1 MTINTGVSGSTKE
14 VRNKAHNNLGAFL
27 FSASSFLRK
36 KYGSARDL
44 NDAEFLSL
52 FDIPE
57 VNARIDNGFNI
68 KATAALLNH
77 FKERVEDGWLHP
89 PEQLIDLAFDV
100 RNASDAELIARAEL
114 VLDYDLEFS
123 GIPPEIN
130 EVGEIDW
137 QRNILQNREWLFRI
151 NRHGWWTL
159 LGLAYQ
165 RTGDERFAKAFA
177 LQLSAWIN
185 NNFPL
190 DTSQADPHVWASEQ
204 VALRLRVSWI
214 PAFGMFY
221 HSPYFNTTRKLEM
234 LRSIFDQA
242 RFLKQSTAQ
251 NDLLLNGGLVSAGVT
266 FPEMREAGK
275 WRKTAVQ
282 RCKEYLRGNEHQ
294 RLDNLL
300 EASDRL
306 HASSLVEATA

>member
-1 MTINTGVSGSTKE
+1 MTINTGVGGSTKA
-14 VRNKAHNNLGAFL
+14 VRNKAHSNLGLLL

-57 VNARIDNGFNI
+57 VNERIDNGFNI

-77 FKERVEDGWLHP
+77 FKERVEDGWLNP

-100 RNASDAELIARAEL
+100 RSASDAELIARAEL
-114 VLDYDLEFS
+114 VLDYDLEWS

-165 RTGDERFAKAFA
+165 RTGDERFAIPVFGHKLIERIDQIAAQIIFQIHLIQPVEQDERLAAF
-177 LQLSAWIN
+177 
-185 NNFPL
+185 
-190 DTSQADPHVWASEQ
+190 E
-204 VALRLRVSWI
+204 R
-214 PAFGMFY
+214 
-221 HSPYFNTTRKLEM
+221 
-234 LRSIFDQA
+234 IFDK
-242 RFLKQSTAQ
+242 RF
-251 NDLLLNGGLVSAGVT
+251 GAGDAAH
-266 FPEMREAGK
+266 FWRAGD
-275 WRKTAVQ
+275 V
-282 RCKEYLRGNEHQ
+282 
-294 RLDNLL
+294 
-300 EASDRL
+300 
-306 HASSLVEATA
+306 VEDVFGRI

>member
-1 MTINTGVSGSTKE
+1 MTINTGVGGNTKA
-14 VRNKAHNNLGAFL
+14 VKDKSHCSISSLLG
-27 FSASSFLRK
+27 SASSFLRK
-36 KYGSARDL
+36 KYRSARDL

-57 VNARIDNGFNI
+57 VNERIDNGFNI

-77 FKERVEDGWLHP
+77 FRDRVQDGWLNP
-89 PEQLIDLAFDV
+89 PEQLMDLAFDV
-100 RNASDAELIARAEL
+100 RSASDDELIARAEL
-114 VLDYDLEFS
+114 VLDYDLEVS

-151 NRHGWWTL
+151 NRHGWWPL

-165 RTGDERFAKAFA
+165 RTGDERYAKAFA

-190 DTSQADPHVWASEQ
+190 DTTQADPHIWASEQ

-242 RFLKQSTAQ
+242 RFLKQSTTQ

-282 RCKEYLRGNEHQ
+282 RCRDYLRGSEQQ
-294 RLDNLL
+294 RPDNLL
-300 EASDRL
+300 EASDKL
-306 HASSLVEATA
+306 HTSTLVEATA

>member
-1 MTINTGVSGSTKE
+1 MTINNGVGGDTREVHSSHRNLASILGS
-14 VRNKAHNNLGAFL
+14 AG
-27 FSASSFLRK
+27 SFLRK
-36 KYGSARDL
+36 RYRSARDL

-57 VNARIDNGFNI
+57 VNQRIGSGFNI

-77 FKERVEDGWLHP
+77 FKDRVQDGWLNP
-89 PEQLIDLAFDV
+89 PSQLIDMAFDV
-100 RNASDAELIARAEL
+100 SEASDADVVARAEL
-114 VLDYDLEFS
+114 VLDYDLEWS
-123 GIPPEIN
+123 GVPPKIN
-130 EVGEIDW
+130 HVGEIDW
-137 QRNILQNREWLFRI
+137 QRNILQNSEWLFRI
-151 NRHGWWTL
+151 NRHGWWPL
-159 LGLAYQ
+159 LGHAYQ

-177 LQLSAWIN
+177 QQLSAWIN

-190 DTSQADPHVWASEQ
+190 DTTQVDPHLWATEQ

-242 RFLKQSTAQ
+242 RYLKQSTEQ
-251 NDLLLNGGLVSAGVT
+251 DDVLLSSGLVSAGVT

-275 WRKTAVQ
+275 WRKTAMH
-282 RCKEYLRGNEHQ
+282 RCRNYLRSSGEQ
-294 RLDNLL
+294 QLDNLI
-300 EASDRL
+300 EVGDRL
-306 HASSLVEATA
+306 HAKTLVEVPA